1 MRCANCYRP
10 ATVTLSYTSRVYCKK
25 HFEELITKR
34 VRKDIRLHQPFDLL
48 KNYCL
53 EDEHTLQGAFVK
65 KLLEEL
71 FAKRLKLTS
80 AECADAK
87 ISPVLLEEDV
97 SRRFEA
103 FLSQNPSLSQV
114 FKPLR
119 SVSVEEFSLL
129 TGKKLNQAMLAHPL
143 LTALEHKQ
151 HGSFF
156 AVRKI
161 LEKRE

>member
-25 HFEELITKR
+25 HFAELIRKR
-34 VRKDIRLHQPFDLL
+34 IRKDIRLHQPFDLS
-48 KNYCL
+48 KNYVL
-53 EDEHTLQGAFVK
+53 EDEHSPQGIFVK
-65 KLLEEL
+65 ELLKEL
-71 FAKRLKLTS
+71 FAKRLHMTS
-80 AECADAK
+80 EELADAK

-97 SRRFEA
+97 SRRFET
-103 FLSQNPSLSQV
+103 FLCQNHQSFHV
-114 FKPLR
+114 FRPLR
-119 SVSVEEFSLL
+119 SVSIEEFNKL
-129 TGKKLNQAMLAHPL
+129 TGNDLEQSHLAHPL
-143 LTALEHKQ
+143 LAALEQKQ